1 MLSGSSSSVKVLSDI
16 YELEDFRLARG
27 SLSGIIS
34 RPPKT
39 SSSSSGSIGIA
50 ASSDCVLVALAAN
63 SGAGGNGLRGLPP
76 YAEDGVPGRGL
87 PFRSA
92 GSYEATDG
100 VGRGH
105 SVGPREGV
113 EGRTGDERSV
123 GRTLGTLAVGKGI
136 VGG

>member
-1 MLSGSSSSVKVLSDI
+1 MV
-16 YELEDFRLARG
+16 
-27 SLSGIIS
+27 
-34 RPPKT
+34 
-39 SSSSSGSIGIA
+39 
-50 ASSDCVLVALAAN
+50 ASSDCVLVALAAK

-76 YAEDGVPGRGL
+76 YADDGVPGRGL

-100 VGRGH
+100 VGRGQ

-113 EGRTGDERSV
+113 EGRTGDDRSV